1 MAPGRKKKLKH
12 FTCYV
17 HFSPLCMPTFG
28 CLTFIPETSVFCYTH
43 KLTLKVSPK
52 NWAYINHIRNYGTC
66 PKIFSYV
73 LTSPWCY
80 SWKCVAVSRKT
91 MKLPVPFKMVYNY
104 ICLSISSTDYTI
116 LLFTHYSYKLDTQ
129 IKYLIHFTWF
139 VHATLCIWIQTVTH
153 TGNY

>member
-1 MAPGRKKKLKH
+1 MASGRKKKLKR

-28 CLTFIPETSVFCYTH
+28 CLTFIPETSLSSAIHTSWPWKSVP
-43 KLTLKVSPK
+43 KIELTF
-52 NWAYINHIRNYGTC
+52 IRNYGTC

-80 SWKCVAVSRKT
+80 SWNCVAVSRKT
-91 MKLPVPFKMVYNY
+91 MKLPVPFKTVYNY

-129 IKYLIHFTWF
+129 IKYPLHFTWF
-139 VHATLCIWIQTVTH
+139 VHATLRIWIQTVTH